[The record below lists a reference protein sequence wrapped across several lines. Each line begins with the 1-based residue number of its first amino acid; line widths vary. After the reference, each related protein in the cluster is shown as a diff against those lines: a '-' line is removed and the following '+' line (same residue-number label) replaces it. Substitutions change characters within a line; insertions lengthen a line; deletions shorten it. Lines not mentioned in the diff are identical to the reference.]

1 MRLCVICE
9 GPTEAEFVKNCLE
22 PHLRR
27 YGIYTYPSLLKTRPG
42 RSGGGDVNVTRII
55 RHLYHEYPNT
65 DAITTLV
72 DYYGF
77 RNRGGMSAEELEAQ
91 ILEKSLER
99 FPNTNQKRIVPYVQM
114 YEFEALLFADVRK
127 FEWVL
132 DGWNSAT
139 EKALREI
146 NNRFPDPESI
156 NDNPKTAPSKRLES
170 IFGGF
175 YSKTEH
181 GPIIAEEIGLP
192 AIRQA
197 CSRFHQWLTKL
208 EAIRDEKNPQH

>member
-9 GPTEAEFVKNCLE
+9 GHTEAEFVKTCLE

-27 YGIYTYPSLLKTRPG
+27 YGIDTYPSLLKTKPG
-42 RSGGGDVNVTRII
+42 RQGGGGVNVTRII
-55 RHLYHEYPNT
+55 KHLYHEYSNT

-77 RNRGGMSAEELEAQ
+77 RSKGLLRAGELEKQ
-91 ILEKSLER
+91 ILERLLER
-99 FPNTNQKRIVPYVQM
+99 FPNANQARIVPYVQM
-114 YEFEALLFADVRK
+114 HEFEALLFSDISK
-127 FEWVL
+127 FTWVI
-132 DGWNSAT
+132 DGWSSAT
-139 EKALREI
+139 DKALREK
-146 NNRFPDPESI
+146 NHFPNPECI
-156 NDNPKTAPSKRLES
+156 NDNPETAPSKRLES

-197 CSRFHQWLTKL
+197 CPRFHQWLNKL
-208 EAIRDEKNPQH
+208 EAMREEKKHG

>member
-9 GPTEAEFVKNCLE
+9 GHTEAEFVKTCLE
-22 PHLRR
+22 PHLRE
-27 YGIYTYPSLLKTRPG
+27 YGITTYPSLLKTKPG
-42 RSGGGDVNVTRII
+42 RRGGGDVNVTRII
-55 RHLYHEYPNT
+55 KHLYHEFPNT

-77 RNRGGMSAEELEAQ
+77 SHRGGMSAEELEAQ

-99 FPNTNQKRIVPYVQM
+99 FPKTNQKRIVPYIQM

-139 EKALREI
+139 EKTLREI

-197 CSRFHQWLTKL
+197 CPRFHQWLIKL
-208 EAIRDEKNPQH
+208 EAMREEINPQH